1 VRHSWRLD
9 AKWAAGLL
17 FILCAA
23 AASITYSL
31 HRISAQEPASGAA
44 ASVIDALAEEMVD
57 DELFAEQQAAAQA
70 SPEVEV
76 QVNELTVPLT
86 GEEISGLTREEMLEK
101 ASTRLADIIY
111 FGGVEAGEAYF
122 QDMEPKQEAGP
133 SADQPPAD
141 SEGDGLPLE
150 PLGLFTQETH
160 DGLRPFVLGLSLG
173 AAALL
178 AILVLLSRGF
188 GRLGSPGLALVVGI
202 GPAALALMVL
212 RTVFA
217 DVRDDEGGI
226 FPAAAEALYPT
237 VDDLSRLFTIIAA
250 VGAALAAA
258 AIIGHIA
265 SLIWQRTHPQ
275 APAGSEEE
283 LPVSEPE
290 EAPIPQ
296 IAVPRPR
303 FSSGKRSS
311 MSSMVTGMMT
321 PPPTP

>member
-1 VRHSWRLD
+1 MKHSWRQD
-9 AKWAAGLL
+9 AKWVAAIL
-17 FILCAA
+17 FVLCAA

-31 HRISAQEPASGAA
+31 HRVSAEESASGAA

-57 DELFAEQQAAAQA
+57 DEMFAELQAAAKA

-76 QVNELTVPLT
+76 QVNELLLPLT

-111 FGGVEAGEAYF
+111 VEGVEGAEAYF

-160 DGLRPFVLGLSLG
+160 DGLRPFVLGLSLV

-178 AILVLLSRGF
+178 AVLVLLSRGF
-188 GRLGSPGLALVVGI
+188 GRLGSPGLALVAAI
-202 GPAALALMVL
+202 GPAALTLMVL

-217 DVRDDEGGI
+217 DARDNEEGMFAG
-226 FPAAAEALYPT
+226 AAEALYPT
-237 VDDLSRLFTIIAA
+237 MDDLSRLFTIIVAA
-250 VGAALAAA
+250 GALLVAA
-258 AIIGHIA
+258 AIIGHVA
-265 SLIWQRTHPQ
+265 SLIRQRTRSQ
-275 APAGSEEE
+275 ASESSEDE
-283 LPVSEPE
+283 ASPGEPE
-290 EAPIPQ
+290 EQPDYAVDAGFATSGGDGLPSIDPGGVPQ
-296 IAVPRPR
+296 
-303 FSSGKRSS
+303 S
-311 MSSMVTGMMT
+311 
-321 PPPTP
+321 

>member
-1 VRHSWRLD
+1 MRHSWRLD
-9 AKWAAGLL
+9 AKWVAGLL
-17 FILCAA
+17 FVFCAA

-44 ASVIDALAEEMVD
+44 ASVIDTLAEEMVD
-57 DELFAEQQAAAQA
+57 DETFAELQAAAQA

-76 QVNELTVPLT
+76 QVNELIVPLT
-86 GEEISGLTREEMLEK
+86 GEEIAGLTREEMLEK

-122 QDMEPKQEAGP
+122 QDLKPKQEAGP
-133 SADQPPAD
+133 SANEPPAD

-160 DGLRPFVLGLSLG
+160 DGLRPLVLGLSLG

-188 GRLGSPGLALVVGI
+188 GRLGSPGLALIVGL
-202 GPAALALMVL
+202 GPAALALMGL

-217 DVRDDEGGI
+217 DVRDDEGGV
-226 FPAAAEALYPT
+226 FPAATEALYPT
-237 VDDLSRLFTIIAA
+237 VDDLSRLFMIIVA
-250 VGAALAAA
+250 VGAALTAA

-265 SLIWQRTHPQ
+265 SLIWPRARPQ
-275 APAGSEEE
+275 APAPTEEE
-283 LPVSEPE
+283 LPVGEPQE
-290 EAPIPQ
+290 QPDYAAHEGFATSGGDGLPSIGPRDVPQ
-296 IAVPRPR
+296 A
-303 FSSGKRSS
+303 
-311 MSSMVTGMMT
+311 
-321 PPPTP
+321 